1 MDKGIIHT
9 QEGERTMPSADH
21 TFTIVDISGPYREPR
36 EQVFSYDYSIQR
48 STWATP
54 HGVRVKVSIPDE
66 LEVLKRRLVG
76 TVVGSPGQQL
86 VVSNI
91 LSKTIA
97 DWKMRVAEGE
107 GMLMERRDVMLAP
120 FIGPLAHLF
129 PKLEVLFEA
138 NQSAIREEVKRR
150 VGL

>member
-1 MDKGIIHT
+1 
-9 QEGERTMPSADH
+9 MPSTEN
-21 TFTIVDISGPYREPR
+21 TFAIVGINGQFREPR

-66 LEVLKRRLVG
+66 LEVFKRRLFGMVI
-76 TVVGSPGQQL
+76 GSPGQQL
-86 VVSNI
+86 MMSAI

-97 DWKMRVAEGE
+97 DWKIRVAEE
-107 GMLMERRDVMLAP
+107 EDMLTERRDVLLAP

-129 PKLEVLFEA
+129 PKLEAFFETD
-138 NQSAIREEVKRR
+138 QSAVREEVRR
-150 VGL
+150 RIGV

>member
-1 MDKGIIHT
+1 
-9 QEGERTMPSADH
+9 MPSTDNPFA
-21 TFTIVDISGPYREPR
+21 IVDINGPFREPR

-76 TVVGSPGQQL
+76 VAVGSPGQQL
-86 VVSNI
+86 MMSNI

-97 DWKMRVAEGE
+97 GWKMQVADGE
-107 GMLMERRDVMLAP
+107 GMLMERRDMLLEP

-129 PKLEVLFEA
+129 PKVEALFTA
-138 NQSAIREEVKRR
+138 DQSAVREEVRR
-150 VGL
+150 RIGI

>member
-1 MDKGIIHT
+1 
-9 QEGERTMPSADH
+9 MPSIEN
-21 TFTIVDISGPYREPR
+21 TFTIVEINGPFREPR

-66 LEVLKRRLVG
+66 LEVLKRRLFG
-76 TVVGSPGQQL
+76 MVVGSPGQQL
-86 VVSNI
+86 MISNL

-107 GMLMERRDVMLAP
+107 GMLTERRDLMLAP
-120 FIGPLAHLF
+120 FIGPLAYLF
-129 PKLEVLFEA
+129 PKLEALFEA
-138 NQSAIREEVKRR
+138 DQAAIREEVRKRI
-150 VGL
+150 GI

>member
-1 MDKGIIHT
+1 
-9 QEGERTMPSADH
+9 MPSIEH
-21 TFTIVDISGPYREPR
+21 TFTIVEINGPFREPR

-54 HGVRVKVSIPDE
+54 HGVRVKVSIPYE
-66 LEVLKRRLVG
+66 LELLKRRLFG
-76 TVVGSPGQQL
+76 MAVGSPGQQL
-86 VVSNI
+86 MISNL

-107 GMLMERRDVMLAP
+107 GMLAERRDMMLAP

-129 PKLEVLFEA
+129 PKLEALFEA
-138 NQSAIREEVKRR
+138 DQTAIREEVRRR
-150 VGL
+150 VGI